1 MATIK
6 TVLATT
12 ALLVALAMP
21 TAAQQTEEG
30 TPMTAAECRA
40 LFQQADSNGDGTLSQ
55 QEIAAADLEGIEA
68 GIGLSAF
75 MAECQ
80 G

>member
-6 TVLATT
+6 TALATT
-12 ALLVALAMP
+12 ALLAALAMP
-21 TAAQQTEEG
+21 TAAQQTEES
-30 TPMTAAECRA
+30 TPMTAAECRT
-40 LFQQADSNGDGTLSQ
+40 LFQQADTNGDGTLSQ
-55 QEIAAADLEGIEA
+55 QEIAAADLEGIES

>member
-6 TVLATT
+6 TALTMTAVLA
-12 ALLVALAMP
+12 ALTMP
-21 TAAQQTEEG
+21 TAAQQAEEA
-30 TPMTAAECRA
+30 TPMTAAECRT
-40 LFQQADSNGDGTLSQ
+40 LFHEADTNGDGTLSQ
-55 QEIAAADLEGIEA
+55 QEIAAADLEGVES